1 VRRPHLKTIALWH
14 FHLEFTALEF
24 LAEEINQMPG
34 CIERLYCCN
43 AVHIDSLSFGSAA
56 LMLRALLVDC
66 GGSNMPVVQYPVFL
80 VGERESSRTILAP
93 IEERGSSNLKSWAC
107 NSCRL

>member
-1 VRRPHLKTIALWH
+1 MRRPHLKTIALWH

-56 LMLRALLVDC
+56 LMLRALLVDY
-66 GGSNMPVVQYPVFL
+66 GGSNVPVVQYPVFL
-80 VGERESSRTILAP
+80 VC
-93 IEERGSSNLKSWAC
+93 ERGKLPNDIGPNGRA
-107 NSCRL
+107 RLQQLEKQGL